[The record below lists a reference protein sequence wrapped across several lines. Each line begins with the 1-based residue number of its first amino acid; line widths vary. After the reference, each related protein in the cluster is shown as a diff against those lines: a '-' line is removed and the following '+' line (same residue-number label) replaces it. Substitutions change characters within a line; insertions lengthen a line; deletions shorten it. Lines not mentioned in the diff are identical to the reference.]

1 MQNQLMLCVVPL
13 DYSQQSDKDVYTTTE
28 EEEDKETEDAYDDVY
43 DTIMLLLRAQAI
55 SLRLNARNH
64 LDNTIILFCI

>member
-1 MQNQLMLCVVPL
+1 MC
-13 DYSQQSDKDVYTTTE
+13 TTTE
-28 EEEDKETEDAYDDVY
+28 EKEDKETEDAYDDVY